1 MQKRQT
7 ELYSTP
13 LWLLQT
19 LLIVSAASAVILFLT
34 RKTRFGREFAY
45 ILRLCL
51 TPKSAV
57 KVLLLITEMITLVL
71 TEMRLNVLSTFMSK
85 GLYDSMQDL
94 KCFGILDVCRNER
107 GRGADTGV

>member
-1 MQKRQT
+1 MQKWQT

-71 TEMRLNVLSTFMSK
+71 TEMRLNVLSTFDVQRALRLDAGFEM
-85 GLYDSMQDL
+85 LRH
-94 KCFGILDVCRNER
+94 FGCLPQ
-107 GRGADTGV
+107 

>member
-1 MQKRQT
+1 MQKWQT

-57 KVLLLITEMITLVL
+57 KVLLLITAMITLVL
-71 TEMRLNVLSTFMSK
+71 TEMRLNVLST

>member
-1 MQKRQT
+1 MQKWQT

-13 LWLLQT
+13 LW
-19 LLIVSAASAVILFLT
+19 
-34 RKTRFGREFAY
+34 
-45 ILRLCL
+45 LCL

-57 KVLLLITEMITLVL
+57 KVLLLITAMITLVL

-94 KCFGILDVCRNER
+94 KCFGILDVCGDER
-107 GRGADTGV
+107 GRCADTGV